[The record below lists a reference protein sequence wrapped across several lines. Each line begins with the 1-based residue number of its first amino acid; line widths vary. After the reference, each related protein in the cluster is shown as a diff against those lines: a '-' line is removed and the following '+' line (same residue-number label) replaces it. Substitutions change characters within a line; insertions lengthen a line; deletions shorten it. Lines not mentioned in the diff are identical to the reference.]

1 MGLRDVLYTA
11 YAGRVRRHLDPDQTP
26 RHVGV
31 ILDGN
36 RRWAT
41 VKGSSSE
48 TGHLPAPPGSLSS
61 SPGAT
66 RPASRS

>member
-1 MGLRDVLYTA
+1 MDWREAIYTP
-11 YAGRVRRHLDPDQTP
+11 YAGRVRRRLDPDRIP

-41 VKGSSSE
+41 VKGSSS
-48 TGHLPAPPGSLSS
+48 
-61 SPGAT
+61 
-66 RPASRS
+66 